1 MKAVKNELVGR
12 VLVTRALVVDWVQR
26 ATAVLRR
33 SWEAAYIFQLR
44 TEERGRL
51 AEEEEYTEDRRGGGE
66 TLLYGGK
73 GKNFNVKYVIY
84 GITG

>member
-1 MKAVKNELVGR
+1 VGGR
-12 VLVTRALVVDWVQR
+12 IHLPVT
-26 ATAVLRR
+26 
-33 SWEAAYIFQLR
+33 
-44 TEERGRL
+44 
-51 AEEEEYTEDRRGGGE
+51 DRRKRKTSRRRRIHRRQTGGE